1 MWVMSIIGVVWFSLS
16 LIFIIA
22 FMDTDID
29 AAIGWGMLGMIY
41 AIPYSIVGIVTT
53 KKKKGSDPNS
63 TQELIKLNEL
73 KEKGILTDDE
83 FRMKKQE
90 ILGT

>member
-16 LIFIIA
+16 LICIFA
-22 FMDTDID
+22 FADTDID
-29 AAIGWGMLGMIY
+29 AALGWGMLGLAY

-53 KKKKGSDPNS
+53 KKKKGSGLDG
-63 TQELIKLNEL
+63 TQELVKLNQL

-83 FRMKKQE
+83 FQQKKQE
-90 ILGT
+90 ILGK